1 MDPARK
7 ITLEL
12 PWQTVQIISAALQ
25 ELPFRVS
32 SPILAELQKQVDAQT
47 ADNVVPMPSPEE
59 KSA

>member
-32 SPILAELQKQVDAQT
+32 SPVLAEMQKQITEQT
-47 ADNVVPMPSPEE
+47 ADNVVPIDA
-59 KSA
+59 KDSAA